1 MKGAITEMENTPF
14 DPIDIASL
22 HVWRRSENG
31 DNSPRLERLSH
42 NLPLALKQELTPCQR
57 RMVEMRYFQNMR
69 VTDIA
74 AELGISKSSVS
85 RTLRRAQ
92 DRLYRSLR
100 YSL

>member
-1 MKGAITEMENTPF
+1 MENTPF

-22 HVWRRSENG
+22 HACRRDQSG
-31 DNSPRLERLSH
+31 DNSQRLERLSH
-42 NLPLALKQELTPCQR
+42 NLPLAVRQELTPCQR
-57 RMVEMRYFQNMR
+57 KMLEMRYYQGMR

-74 AELGISKSSVS
+74 AELGITKSSVS
-85 RTLRRAQ
+85 RTLRRAK

>member
-1 MKGAITEMENTPF
+1 MENTPF

-22 HVWRRSENG
+22 YAWRRDQSG
-31 DNSPRLERLSH
+31 DNSQRLARLSH
-42 NLPLALKQELTPCQR
+42 NLPLAVRQELTPCQR
-57 RMVEMRYFQNMR
+57 KIVEMHYYQGMR

-74 AELGISKSSVS
+74 AELEITKSSVS
-85 RTLRRAQ
+85 RTLRRAK

>member
-1 MKGAITEMENTPF
+1 MENTPF

-22 HVWRRSENG
+22 HVWRRNESG
-31 DNSPRLERLSH
+31 DNSQRLERLSH
-42 NLPLALKQELTPCQR
+42 NLPLAVQQELTPCQR
-57 RMVEMRYFQNMR
+57 KMLEMHYYQNMR

-74 AELGISKSSVS
+74 RELGISKSSVS
-85 RTLRRAQ
+85 RTLRRAK

>member
-1 MKGAITEMENTPF
+1 MENTPF
-14 DPIDIASL
+14 DPMDIAGL
-22 HVWRRSENG
+22 HIWRREQRG
-31 DNSPRLERLSH
+31 DNRQRLERLSH
-42 NLPLALKQELTPCQR
+42 NLPLAVRQELTPCQR
-57 RMVEMRYFQNMR
+57 RMLEMRYYQGMR

-85 RTLRRAQ
+85 RTLRRAR

>member
-1 MKGAITEMENTPF
+1 MKWGIVEMENTPF

-22 HVWRRSENG
+22 HAWRREQSG
-31 DNSPRLERLSH
+31 DNSQRLERLSH
-42 NLPLALKQELTPCQR
+42 NLPLAVQQELTPCQR
-57 RMVEMRYFQNMR
+57 RILEMRYYQNMR

-74 AELGISKSSVS
+74 RELGISKSSVS
-85 RTLRRAQ
+85 RTLRRAR

>member
-1 MKGAITEMENTPF
+1 MENTPF

-22 HVWRRSENG
+22 HAWRRDQSG
-31 DNSPRLERLSH
+31 DNSQRLESLSH
-42 NLPLALKQELTPCQR
+42 NLPLAVRQELTPCQR
-57 RMVEMRYFQNMR
+57 KMLEMRYYQGMR

-74 AELGISKSSVS
+74 AELGITKSSVS
-85 RTLRRAQ
+85 RTLRRAK